1 MSEQEQRR
9 ESTHAPKDNAQA
21 QQWLYNLRRMAQ
33 RAIQRPDEAQ
43 RLLPQIVSELD
54 SQLKNS

>member
-9 ESTHAPKDNAQA
+9 EQSPAPKHNDLA

-33 RAIQRPDEAQ
+33 RAINRPEEAK
-43 RLLPQIVSELD
+43 RLLPQIISELD

>member
-9 ESTHAPKDNAQA
+9 EQAHAPKHNDLA